1 MRTFE
6 LSPPRG
12 GARRKFEPSPLR
24 AAPGR
29 RAFRKVELYSALIRL
44 VAPLKRLSSL
54 AATAQLCVYSV
65 LINFVWLLSLD
76 LSDLRRAHNTKYSRG
91 EAATYL
97 ELALIKQNL

>member
-1 MRTFE
+1 MAAPE
-6 LSPPRG
+6 ENLSPLR
-12 GARRKFEPSPLR
+12 R
-24 AAPGR
+24 AAPGPQGQGGGAG
-29 RAFRKVELYSALIRL
+29 AFRKVELYSALIRL

-91 EAATYL
+91 QAATYL

>member
-1 MRTFE
+1 MSALSAAWRRPKRKFE
-6 LSPPRG
+6 LSP
-12 GARRKFEPSPLR
+12 LR
-24 AAPGR
+24 AVPGR
-29 RAFRKVELYSALIRL
+29 RLQKIFELYSALIRA
-44 VAPLKRLSSL
+44 VAPLKGLSSL
-54 AATAQLCVYSV
+54 AATTQLCVYSV